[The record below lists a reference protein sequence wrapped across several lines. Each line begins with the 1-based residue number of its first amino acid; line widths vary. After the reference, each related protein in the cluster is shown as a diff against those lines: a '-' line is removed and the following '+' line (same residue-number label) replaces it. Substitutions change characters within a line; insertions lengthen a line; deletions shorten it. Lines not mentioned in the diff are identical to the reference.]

1 MNLQA
6 GLLIPGVTVVLVSGV
21 RLSSR
26 SSQVVTAIRLA
37 VVLLVIVVGI
47 AFINAA
53 NWSPFIPPADGAPSA
68 TAVTAVAA
76 PWVGGI
82 IAGLVIAVIAAFVPL
97 TTSAELVNI
106 GTLAAFVVVSLG
118 VIALRRTRPR
128 PPAPFS
134 HHHVGSRQAG
144 ERTSTEI

>member
-1 MNLQA
+1 MNLPA

-106 GTLAAFVVVSLG
+106 GTLAAFVVSLG